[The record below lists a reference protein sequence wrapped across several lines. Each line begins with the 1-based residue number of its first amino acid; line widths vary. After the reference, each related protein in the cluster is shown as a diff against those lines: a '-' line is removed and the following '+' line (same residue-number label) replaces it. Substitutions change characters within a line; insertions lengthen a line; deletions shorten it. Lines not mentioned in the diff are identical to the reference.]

1 LSIFFLPIL
10 TAENKLRCVAG
21 NHHIAVILIAIFLFK
36 TLTIYINSRIMI
48 KRVVASIALS
58 SLLLFSC
65 NKKKE
70 EKEEAAV
77 YPVTSPIVM
86 DTVIDKEYV
95 AQIRSVK
102 NIEVR
107 AQEKGF
113 LERIFVDE
121 GQFVRQGQTL
131 FRIMPKLYQAELLKA
146 QAEVAQATIE
156 LKNASTLASN
166 NIVSKNERAMAKAK
180 LDAANAEAKLAQIH
194 LSFTDI
200 KAPFSGIID
209 RIPLKLGSLVDEGD
223 LLTSLSDNNDIY
235 TYFNV
240 SEPEYLNYQRN
251 IASRGSNQVD
261 LVMANGDVFPQK
273 GEIQTIEGEFDSE
286 TGNIAFRA
294 KFPNPDKLLRNG
306 ETGKVRMTLP
316 LKNALII
323 PQKATY
329 EIQDQKYVFVVDKNG
344 VAKSKNIKVA
354 YELPDVYVVASGIS
368 TGDRILLE
376 GVQKVKDDQKVQI
389 KAQDPKKVLQS
400 LKLKAE

>member
-1 LSIFFLPIL
+1 
-10 TAENKLRCVAG
+10 
-21 NHHIAVILIAIFLFK
+21 
-36 TLTIYINSRIMI
+36 MI

-70 EKEEAAV
+70 EKEEVSV
-77 YPVTSPIVM
+77 YPVTTPVVM
-86 DTVIDKEYV
+86 DTVIDKEFV

-113 LERIFVDE
+113 LEKIYVDE
-121 GQFVRQGQTL
+121 GQYVHQGQVL
-131 FRIMPKLYQAELLKA
+131 FQIMPKLYQAELLKA

-156 LKNASTLASN
+156 LKNASTLANN
-166 NIVSKNERAMAKAK
+166 NIVSKNERSMAKAK
-180 LDAANAEAKLAQIH
+180 LDAANAEANLAQTH
-194 LSFTDI
+194 LSFTNI

-209 RIPLKLGSLVDEGD
+209 RLPLKLGSLVDEGD

-240 SEPEYLNYQRN
+240 SEPEYLNYQMH
-251 IASRGSNQVD
+251 AADRGSSQVA

-273 GEIQTIEGEFDSE
+273 GEVQTIEGQFDNE

-294 KFPNPDKLLRNG
+294 KFPNPNKLLRNG

-316 LKNALII
+316 LKNAMII

-329 EIQDQKYVFVVDKNG
+329 EIQDQKYVFVVGKDG
-344 VAKSKNIKVA
+344 VARSKNIKVA
-354 YELPDVYVVASGIS
+354 YELPDVYVVSSGLS
-368 TGDRILLE
+368 KGDQVLLE
-376 GVQKVKDDQKVQI
+376 GVQKVKDDQKVKT

>member
-1 LSIFFLPIL
+1 
-10 TAENKLRCVAG
+10 
-21 NHHIAVILIAIFLFK
+21 
-36 TLTIYINSRIMI
+36 MM
-48 KRVVASIALS
+48 KRVVAGIALS
-58 SLLLFSC
+58 SLMLLSC
-65 NKKKE
+65 NRKKE
-70 EKEEAAV
+70 EKEEVSV
-77 YPVTSPIVM
+77 YPVTSPLVM

-95 AQIRSVK
+95 AQIQSVK

-113 LERIFVDE
+113 LEKIFVDE

-166 NIVSKNERAMAKAK
+166 NIVSKNERSMAKAK

-200 KAPFSGIID
+200 KAPFSGIIN
-209 RIPLKLGSLVDEGD
+209 RIPLKLGSLIDEGD
-223 LLTSLSDNNDIY
+223 LLTSLSDNTNMY
-235 TYFNV
+235 SYFNV
-240 SEPEYLNYQRN
+240 SEPEYLSYQMH
-251 IASRGSNQVD
+251 AADRGSSEVS
-261 LVMANGDVFPQK
+261 LVMANGEVLPEK
-273 GEIQTIEGEFDSE
+273 GQIQTIEGEFDNE

-294 KFPNPDKLLRNG
+294 KFPNPNKLLRNG

-329 EIQDQKYVFVVDKNG
+329 EIQDQKYVFVIDKNG
-344 VAKSKNIKVA
+344 VARSKNIKVA
-354 YELPDVYVVASGIS
+354 YELPDVYVIASGLS
-368 TGDRILLE
+368 TGDKILLE
-376 GVQKVKDDQKVQI
+376 GVQKVKDDQKVQT
-389 KAQDPKKVLQS
+389 KFQDPKKVLQS

>member
-1 LSIFFLPIL
+1 
-10 TAENKLRCVAG
+10 
-21 NHHIAVILIAIFLFK
+21 
-36 TLTIYINSRIMI
+36 MM
-48 KRVVASIALS
+48 KRVVASIALG
-58 SLLLFSC
+58 SLLLFTGC

-77 YPVTSPIVM
+77 YPVTSPVVM

-95 AQIRSVK
+95 AQIQSVK

-113 LERIFVDE
+113 LEKIFVDE
-121 GQFVRQGQTL
+121 GQFVHQGQTL
-131 FRIMPKLYQAELLKA
+131 FRIMPKLYEAELLKA

-156 LKNASTLASN
+156 LKNASILASN

-200 KAPFSGIID
+200 KAPFSGIIN
-209 RIPLKLGSLVDEGD
+209 RIPLKLGSLIDEGD

-240 SEPEYLNYQRN
+240 SEPEYLNYQMN
-251 IASRGSNQVD
+251 AASRGSDQVS
-261 LVMANGDVFPQK
+261 LVMANGDIFPQK
-273 GEIQTIEGEFDSE
+273 GEVQTIEGEFDNE

-294 KFPNPDKLLRNG
+294 KFPNPNKLLRNG

-344 VAKSKNIKVA
+344 VVKSKNIKVA
-354 YELPDVYVVASGIS
+354 YELPDLYVVGSGLA
-368 TGDRILLE
+368 TGDKILLE
-376 GVQKVKDDQKVQI
+376 GVQKVKDDQKVQT
-389 KAQDPKKVLQS
+389 KFQDPKKVLQS

>member
-1 LSIFFLPIL
+1 
-10 TAENKLRCVAG
+10 
-21 NHHIAVILIAIFLFK
+21 
-36 TLTIYINSRIMI
+36 MI

-70 EKEEAAV
+70 EKEEATV
-77 YPVTSPIVM
+77 YPVTSPVVM

-95 AQIRSVK
+95 AQIQSVK
-102 NIEVR
+102 NIEIR

-113 LERIFVDE
+113 LEKIYVDE
-121 GQFVRQGQTL
+121 GQFVHQGQTL
-131 FRIMPKLYQAELLKA
+131 FRIMPQLYQAELLKA
-146 QAEVAQATIE
+146 KAEVEQASIE

-200 KAPFSGIID
+200 KAPFSGIIN
-209 RIPLKLGSLVDEGD
+209 RIPRKLGSLIDEGD
-223 LLTSLSDNNDIY
+223 LLTSLSDNSNMY
-235 TYFNV
+235 SYFNV
-240 SEPEYLNYQRN
+240 SEPEYLSYQMH
-251 IASRGSNQVD
+251 AADRGSNEVS
-261 LVMANGDVFPQK
+261 LLMANGELLPEK
-273 GEIQTIEGEFDSE
+273 GQIQTIEGEFDNE

-294 KFPNPDKLLRNG
+294 KFPNPNKLLRNG

-316 LKNALII
+316 LRNALII

-329 EIQDQKYVFVVDKNG
+329 EIQDQKYVFVIGKDG
-344 VAKSKNIKVA
+344 VARSKNIKVA
-354 YELPDVYVVASGIS
+354 YELPDVYVIGSGLA
-368 TGDRILLE
+368 TGDKILLE
-376 GVQKVKDDQKVQI
+376 GVQKVKDDQKVQT
-389 KAQDPKKVLQS
+389 KFQDPKKVLNS

>member
-1 LSIFFLPIL
+1 
-10 TAENKLRCVAG
+10 
-21 NHHIAVILIAIFLFK
+21 
-36 TLTIYINSRIMI
+36 MM
-48 KRVVASIALS
+48 KRVVAGIALS
-58 SLLLFSC
+58 SLMLLSC
-65 NKKKE
+65 NRKKE
-70 EKEEAAV
+70 EKEEVSV
-77 YPVTSPIVM
+77 YPVTSPLVM

-95 AQIRSVK
+95 AQIQSVK

-113 LERIFVDE
+113 LEKIFVDE
-121 GQFVRQGQTL
+121 GQFVHQGQTL

-166 NIVSKNERAMAKAK
+166 NIVSKNERSMAKAK

-200 KAPFSGIID
+200 KAPFSGIIN
-209 RIPLKLGSLVDEGD
+209 RIPLKLGSLIDEGD
-223 LLTSLSDNNDIY
+223 LLTSLSDNTNMY
-235 TYFNV
+235 SYFNV
-240 SEPEYLNYQRN
+240 SEPEYLSYQMH
-251 IASRGSNQVD
+251 AADRGSSEVS
-261 LVMANGDVFPQK
+261 LVMANGEVLPEK
-273 GEIQTIEGEFDSE
+273 GQIQTIEGEFDNE

-294 KFPNPDKLLRNG
+294 KFPNPNKLLRNG

-329 EIQDQKYVFVVDKNG
+329 EIQDQKYVFGIDKNG
-344 VAKSKNIKVA
+344 VARSKNIKVA
-354 YELPDVYVVASGIS
+354 YELPDVYVIASGLS
-368 TGDRILLE
+368 TGDKILLE
-376 GVQKVKDDQKVQI
+376 GVQKVKDDQKVQT
-389 KAQDPKKVLQS
+389 KFQDPKKVLQS

>member
-1 LSIFFLPIL
+1 VF
-10 TAENKLRCVAG
+10 AG
-21 NHHIAVILIAIFLFK
+21 NHHFVTILYYHFLFQIK
-36 TLTIYINSRIMI
+36 TLTIYINSSIMM

-58 SLLLFSC
+58 SLLLFTSC

-70 EKEEAAV
+70 EKEEATI
-77 YPVTSPIVM
+77 YPVTSPVVM

-113 LERIFVDE
+113 LEKIFVDE
-121 GQFVRQGQTL
+121 GQFVHQGQTL

-223 LLTSLSDNNDIY
+223 LLTSLSDNNDVY

-251 IASRGSNQVD
+251 VASRGSNQVA

-273 GEIQTIEGEFDSE
+273 GEVQTIEGEFDSE

-294 KFPNPDKLLRNG
+294 KFPNPAKLLRNG

-344 VAKSKNIKVA
+344 VAKSRNIKVA
-354 YELPDVYVVASGIS
+354 YELPDVYVIGSGLA
-368 TGDRILLE
+368 TGERILLE
-376 GVQKVKDDQKVQI
+376 GVQKVKDDQKVQV